1 MIFAIPVSAA
11 DFDKLPKF
19 MRVLQFFGGLK
30 AHKAILMPTVE
41 VAPGIRPYVKQAQE
55 LFSSVDL
62 APVST
67 PKPGAWPYPCN
78 QHFAHAV
85 EILKNLVDGPWMW
98 LELDSCPIKPE
109 WADDLQFQYQTKG
122 RPFLGVLRNTE
133 EVWPDAD
140 GQHMVG
146 VGIYPQNFPA
156 YTQLWQF
163 PVQDIPFD
171 VMMRYDVAPHVYPTN
186 LIAHFWHSRNFQP
199 DMSGMDSYGNQV
211 IIPREAIL
219 VHGVKDD
226 SLYDIILGEAS
237 APVVIQ
243 EPAKKQPI
251 AAPVVI
257 KQEGYTLEE
266 MASTLRGYGYFVV
279 SPDAQEGIF
288 TTGSSLP
295 TEEYTISAQPND
307 MQGDPA
313 MGTPSSRPVETK
325 VAAEPNATKVQL
337 PKRGRPRKVQA

>member
-1 MIFAIPVSAA
+1 MIFVIPVSAA

-19 MRVLQFFGGLK
+19 MRVLQHFGGLK
-30 AHKAILMPTVE
+30 THRAIFMPTVE
-41 VAPGIRPYVKQAQE
+41 VAPGIRPYFKQAQE

-62 APVST
+62 APVLT

-78 QHFAHAV
+78 QHFAFAV

-122 RPFLGVLRNTE
+122 RPFLGVLRKTE

-163 PVQDIPFD
+163 PAQDIPFD
-171 VMMRYDVAPHVYPTN
+171 VMMRYDVSPHVYHTS

-199 DMSGMDSYGNQV
+199 DMTGMDSNGNQV
-211 IIPREAIL
+211 IISREAIL

-226 SLYDIILGEAS
+226 SLYDIILGD
-237 APVVIQ
+237 APVMIQ
-243 EPAKKQPI
+243 EPVKRQ
-251 AAPVVI
+251 APQSFTPT
-257 KQEGYTLEE
+257 KEQSSLEE
-266 MASTLRGYGYFVV
+266 MAAILRGHGYFVV
-279 SPDAQEGIF
+279 SPDAQEGTF
-288 TTGSSLP
+288 TTDSSLL
-295 TEEYTISAQPND
+295 TEKHNISAQPND

-313 MGTPSSRPVETK
+313 MGNPSSRPVETK
-325 VAAEPNATKVQL
+325 AVAEPNATKVQL
-337 PKRGRPRKVQA
+337 PKRGRPRKVQV